1 MEYLALRDGMLQ
13 PVTVAGDALVPHGEP
28 FRERPDPRGR
38 SGVPEG
44 VVTADHVPS
53 GCRCSWSYTMGK
65 LRLKYSNTACP
76 LLRDHRPVPSQDRLP
91 P

>member
-13 PVTVAGDALVPHGEP
+13 PVKTAGDALVPHGEP
-28 FRERPDPRGR
+28 FRERPDPRSR

-44 VVTADHVPS
+44 VVTVDRVPS
-53 GCRCSWSYTMGK
+53 RCTCSWSYTMGK

-76 LLRDHRPVPSQDRLP
+76 VLRDHKPD
-91 P
+91 